1 MSCGPFPERN
11 GYEHIEDESRV
22 RRMVALHGPG
32 EVMSSPEVTPPRI
45 SERGRRID
53 NSSSSDNNALSSPEG
68 GSPVMTGT
76 LPPPPPRG
84 GGSYGS
90 GPVTPT
96 RGESALA
103 AAAVA
108 AMGSRGGNGN
118 GGKRGSRT
126 STTLSTLSP
135 GTEAGSEAAS
145 VSVVADHYST
155 NAIVPQSE
163 VVALWSYTPRL
174 QVEMALERGDV
185 VRIEN
190 LYDDGWALGRKLKVK
205 VWDLPDDRS
214 TTRDS
219 GIGTSQRESSST
231 AHRLST
237 ESPPGEPPSTSRS
250 DKGKE
255 RESPEAGSIK
265 AFPMVCVCHRDAW
278 AEVTISSTVADNQV
292 VAREE
297 EESTSPTPEL
307 GGRRISPTRYDLGIH
322 GQESSSRK
330 ETRFE
335 DEPLSSSGESPE
347 SRGRGRAPGGIQS
360 RSSSQ
365 GSRFQEHGV

>member
-1 MSCGPFPERN
+1 MG
-11 GYEHIEDESRV
+11 
-22 RRMVALHGPG
+22 
-32 EVMSSPEVTPPRI
+32 
-45 SERGRRID
+45 
-53 NSSSSDNNALSSPEG
+53 
-68 GSPVMTGT
+68 
-76 LPPPPPRG
+76 
-84 GGSYGS
+84 
-90 GPVTPT
+90 
-96 RGESALA
+96 A
-103 AAAVA
+103 AAIA

-155 NAIVPQSE
+155 NAIVAQSE

-174 QVEMALERGDV
+174 QDEMALERGDV

-190 LYDDGWALGRKLKVK
+190 LYDDGWALGRKLKTK
-205 VWDLPDDRS
+205 VWDLTDDRS

-237 ESPPGEPPSTSRS
+237 DSPPGDPPGTSRS
-250 DKGKE
+250 DKGKDKE
-255 RESPEAGSIK
+255 PSEAGSIK

-278 AEVTISSTVADNQV
+278 AEVLLSLSGTNNQV

-307 GGRRISPTRYDLGIH
+307 GGRRISPTRYDLGMH

-347 SRGRGRAPGGIQS
+347 SRGRGRAPGGGRQS

-365 GSRFQEHGV
+365 GSRFREHDV